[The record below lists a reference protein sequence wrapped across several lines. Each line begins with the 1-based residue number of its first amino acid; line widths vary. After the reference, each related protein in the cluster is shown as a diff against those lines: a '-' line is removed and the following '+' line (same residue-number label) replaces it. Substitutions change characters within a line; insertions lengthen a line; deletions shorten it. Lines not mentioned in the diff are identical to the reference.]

1 MVFVPTETGQWVNEH
16 YERLARVI
24 KDYDHNLELG
34 WISPDKR
41 TTDDKYPYAIIDT
54 RYNHVIFYASE
65 LDTPEQILARL
76 WRGDLNKNNPL
87 KEFEAMEAAQ
97 KALQMKQQMDDYE
110 DSADRAKFLMQS
122 PLNTVRYNGKKFD
135 HNRRVVD

>member
-1 MVFVPTETGQWVNEH
+1 MVYVPTESGQWVNEH

-24 KDYDHNLELG
+24 KDYDPNLELG
-34 WISPDKR
+34 WIPPDKR
-41 TTDDKYPYAIIDT
+41 TTDDKYPYAVIDT
-54 RYNHVIFYASE
+54 RRHHVIFYASE

-97 KALQMKQQMDDYE
+97 KAMQMKQQLDDAE
-110 DSADRAKFLMQS
+110 DAADRAKFLMQS
-122 PLNTVRYNGKKFD
+122 PLHTVRYNGKKFD
-135 HNRRVVD
+135 HNRRVIE